1 VSTNTASEIERS
13 KAILHGKEPASLLGS
28 LTGELVLRMNN
39 GPQSGRVV
47 RLSSTKCSI
56 GSASD
61 CTLRLRGVGIDPV
74 HCVILRGARQTVIRR
89 WSTDTRLNDRRF
101 DDVALRCGDR
111 LAVGP
116 IEMQVLSVPGEVRES
131 VAAAVRKVDVELAA
145 TSNRLERL
153 TERLNLANRQG
164 RRRLRAVLAKLR
176 KYQFK
181 LTEVE
186 ARRNRTAQ
194 ENEQLAAEKAELAAA
209 RVTVEL
215 RRNELESEIRK
226 LADFDA
232 TAAARRAE
240 LDRMAAQLAERD
252 AAITGR
258 SQKLDEQAAGLTTEW
273 SRLQAAQADLK
284 LRCAEWEQQTHRLA
298 EVENEATAR
307 RAELDRQAATL
318 GEREIE
324 LRERTRVVDERTST
338 LAEAERRFADRE
350 TELTRQ
356 VNDLRHQADELTRR
370 EAEVAGRCEALK
382 NHWHLLTE
390 RETAL
395 ERDRAELTSREQSL
409 AEQVAAVAAAASAAA
424 AAVPVPPPAPIV
436 ETKIVVDSTAVERA
450 AELQR
455 ALDNARGE
463 LAMLQAEQARQ
474 TAALHQRQAADE
486 VELIERRSALEA
498 ELADRRAAVEAEAA
512 DLAHRRATVELAAR
526 TVERRAE
533 LVDAWSAEAPTVV
546 ETPVATTEGSSAP
559 LEEAKDEMA
568 AAATVASL
576 YAAEHQALIDRLE
589 IDKLEAELKTWRDE
603 AKLWKSRFDELS
615 FAPPAP
621 KVETNHEEAAITP
634 AESTESSIAAESL
647 AEEPVAEEPVAEQAS
662 VEEAVLE
669 DHVAD
674 TTHEDES
681 VADGEAEMD
690 EYVHEPEAEAEAE
703 ADVEAVAPAADVKAE
718 SAADVLRRL
727 GLSAGLEEEPAA
739 NAAPARQPTPPPAP
753 APQPAPAAH
762 HEGDESLDDYM
773 QQLFQRLGVKQGA
786 APVAEPPPKR
796 PMMSMPAPA
805 ARVEEPT
812 NEKSAEAPPALP
824 PLQPEEFKARSVAAE
839 RKSDFT
845 ALRELANMQA
855 KTAITKHQITKQS
868 SRSKGKLVIAILST
882 AMTAYCGW
890 SYYNGY
896 DVAKYGIG
904 VGILTAVLF
913 AVQAVRLKQKSKK
926 SARSLDDVLHK
937 SAVRGATK
945 DVGK

>member
-1 VSTNTASEIERS
+1 MSTNTASEIERS
-13 KAILHGKEPASLLGS
+13 EAILHSKEPASLLGS

-116 IEMQVLSVPGEVRES
+116 IEMQVLAVPGEVREL
-131 VAAAVRKVDVELAA
+131 AASAVRKVDVELAA

-186 ARRNRTAQ
+186 ARRNRTSQ
-194 ENEQLAAEKAELAAA
+194 ENEQLAAEKAELAAT
-209 RVTVEL
+209 RVTLEL
-215 RRNELESEIRK
+215 RRSELESEIRK
-226 LADFDA
+226 LADFDT
-232 TAAARRAE
+232 TAVARRAE

-252 AAITGR
+252 AAITSR

-307 RAELDRQAATL
+307 RAELDRQSAKL
-318 GEREIE
+318 GERETE

-356 VNDLRHQADELTRR
+356 VNDLRHQTDELTRR

-382 NHWHLLTE
+382 NHWHLLTD

-395 ERDRAELTSREQSL
+395 ERDRAELTSREQAL

-424 AAVPVPPPAPIV
+424 AAVPAPIV

-533 LVDAWSAEAPTVV
+533 LVDVWSSEMPAAVEA
-546 ETPVATTEGSSAP
+546 PVATTESLSAS
-559 LEEAKDEMA
+559 LEEAKDETA

-621 KVETNHEEAAITP
+621 TVETNHEEAAIAP
-634 AESTESSIAAESL
+634 DESTESPITAESL
-647 AEEPVAEEPVAEQAS
+647 VEEPVAEEPVVEAAALADAE
-662 VEEAVLE
+662 
-669 DHVAD
+669 
-674 TTHEDES
+674 TTHEDEN
-681 VADGEAEMD
+681 VADDESEMD
-690 EYVHEPEAEAEAE
+690 EYVHKPEAETEVEAE
-703 ADVEAVAPAADVKAE
+703 ADVESIVPAADVKAE

-727 GLSAGLEEEPAA
+727 GLSGGLEEESAETAA
-739 NAAPARQPTPPPAP
+739 SARQPTPPPAP
-753 APQPAPAAH
+753 APQPAPAPH
-762 HEGDESLDDYM
+762 REGDESLDDYM
-773 QQLFQRLGVKQGA
+773 QQLFKRLGVNQSQNA
-786 APVAEPPPKR
+786 QPVAEAPAKR

-805 ARVEEPT
+805 PRVEEPTT

-868 SRSKGKLVIAILST
+868 SRSKGKLVVAILSM

-890 SYYNGY
+890 SYYLGY

-913 AVQAVRLKQKSKK
+913 AVQSIRLKQKSKK

-937 SAVRGATK
+937 SAISGATK